1 MKNINFK
8 TNLGDCRISKVKEV
22 HNNYDNDVITCNNE
36 MHNNYDDNVIIC
48 NNEIMFIIY
57 QSGDT
62 EGGKGHQKEESWC
75 LVNFR

>member
-1 MKNINFK
+1 MPGKCVIFSNIQIFHRVLKNINFK
-8 TNLGDCRISKVKEV
+8 INLGDCKISKVKEV

-57 QSGDT
+57 
-62 EGGKGHQKEESWC
+62 
-75 LVNFR
+75 